1 MLDITKGNKYFP
13 WLLYYLS
20 KDKLSL
26 KIIVNRIYFET
37 HSLLNRVLFLKSYTF
52 PFQKRLVNLQN
63 NYNEIGTLTNIF

>member
-52 PFQKRLVNLQN
+52 PFQKTPVLNLD
-63 NYNEIGTLTNIF
+63 EV